1 MAYPVLPEKETAHM
15 RGEQI
20 AGYRILARLGC
31 GGCGCVYL
39 GQHPRLINRF
49 VAIKIFTGNV
59 ESEEEQ
65 TRFLREAFL
74 LDQLRHPHI
83 LPILDIGI
91 EADRLRGSLPY
102 LITEYAPNGSLRD
115 RLEARAGPLRLEE
128 ALPIL
133 SQVGKALQYAH
144 AHDVVHCDL
153 KPENI
158 LFTEEGQALLADF
171 GIAAILSSAQTEQG
185 GLMGTVEYM
194 APEQFDNKVSTK
206 SDQYA
211 LGCIAYELFTGRLPF
226 RAHDRSALMYQHLSV
241 APLPPRQLN
250 SALPQPIDQA
260 ILKAL
265 AKDREDRYPDVA
277 AFLAALHRRAPAF
290 HLGRSPLPH
299 IPQVERE
306 ERPLLWRLWPIR
318 RPLSAFR
325 RATHALPLALRRRL
339 LPLRHAHDWSVIV
352 AGPLSFSLIPFG
364 FFQLERKSDIVPV
377 ALTAL
382 GVFFLFGYMLT
393 LIIRSCR
400 ARDWKWALPLWILL
414 VFFLISFHPAVF
426 WSGLFWLSSG
436 CSVIAGILYGW
447 EHAPG
452 R

>member
-1 MAYPVLPEKETAHM
+1 M

-20 AGYRILARLGC
+20 AGYRVLTRLGC
-31 GGCGCVYL
+31 GGFGCVYL

-49 VAIKIFTGNV
+49 VAIKVFTGNV

-65 TRFLREAFL
+65 ARFLQEALL

-91 EADRLRGSLPY
+91 EEDRLRGSLPY

-115 RLEARAGPLRLEE
+115 RLEAIPGPLSPKE

-144 AHDVVHCDL
+144 EHDVVHCDL

-158 LFTEEGQALLADF
+158 LFTAQRQALLADF
-171 GIAAILSSAQTEQG
+171 GIAAILSSAKTKQG
-185 GLMGTVEYM
+185 GLVGTLEYM
-194 APEQFDNKVSTK
+194 APEQFDDKVSTK

-211 LGCIAYELFTGRLPF
+211 LGCIAYELLTGQQPF
-226 RAHDRSALMYQHLSV
+226 SAHDRSALMYQHLSV

-250 SALPQPIDQA
+250 PALPQHIDQA

-277 AFLAALHRRAPAF
+277 AFLAALHRASPVFLR
-290 HLGRSPLPH
+290 GRVPLPD
-299 IPQVERE
+299 ITQVERE
-306 ERPLLWRLWPIR
+306 GRSLFWQLQPIR
-318 RPLSAFR
+318 RPLSAFQQV
-325 RATHALPLALRRRL
+325 AHVLPLALRGRRV
-339 LPLRHAHDWSVIV
+339 PQKRTHDWSVILV
-352 AGPLSFSLIPFG
+352 GPLGFSLIPLG
-364 FFQLERKSDIVPV
+364 LIQLKRTGEVLPL
-377 ALTAL
+377 ALTVL
-382 GVFFLFGYMLT
+382 GVLFIFGYILS

-400 ARDWKWALPLWILL
+400 ARDWKWTLPLGAFLG
-414 VFFLISFHPAVF
+414 FFVLSFIPPVF
-426 WSGLFWLSSG
+426 WSGLFLLSSG
-436 CSVIAGILYGW
+436 LCVIAGIVYGW